1 MFTPKTNYAKIAYDT
16 VLFFVSTGQVRKMNE
31 DKISADLKLKMA
43 CFVSIFDSNDTLLS
57 CYGTID
63 PQTEFLYE
71 EIIQN
76 AAKAAKNDS
85 YESIKNEQLGQIKV
99 VVDVLSALHKVE
111 NKAEL
116 KPQKHGLV
124 IKTSAGN
131 TGFIMPRK
139 KGIKTV
145 EDQIKF
151 ITEENGIKEED
162 YSKLE
167 LWYFKSTR
175 YD

>member
-16 VLFFVSTGQVRKMNE
+16 ILFFVSTGQVRKISDN
-31 DKISADLKLKMA
+31 KISADLKLKMA
-43 CFVSIFDSNDTLLS
+43 CFVSIFDINDTLLS
-57 CYGTID
+57 RYGTIE
-63 PQTEFLYE
+63 PQTDSLYE

-76 AAKAAKNDS
+76 AAKAAKNNH
-85 YESIKNEQLGQIKV
+85 YEPIKNEQLGQIKV
-99 VVDVLSALHKVE
+99 VVNVLSALHKVE

-124 IKTSAGN
+124 IKTVEGKS
-131 TGFIMPRK
+131 GFIMPNE
-139 KGIKTV
+139 KGVKTV
-145 EDQIKF
+145 DDQIEF
-151 ITEENGIKEED
+151 IKKDNNIKKQD
-162 YSKLE
+162 NSKID

>member
-16 VLFFVSTGQVRKMNE
+16 ILFFVSTGQVRKMNE
-31 DKISADLKLKMA
+31 DKISADLKLKVA
-43 CFVSIFDSNDTLLS
+43 CFVSVFDSNDTLLS

-63 PQTEFLYE
+63 PQTDSLYE

-76 AAKAAKNDS
+76 AAKAAKNDN
-85 YESIKNEQLGQIKV
+85 YEPIKKDQLGQIKV

-124 IKTSAGN
+124 LKTTAGK
-131 TGFIMPRK
+131 TGFIMPNK

-151 ITEENGIKEED
+151 IKKENKITEQDNSE
-162 YSKLE
+162 LE

-175 YD
+175 YN

>member
-16 VLFFVSTGQVRKMNE
+16 ILFFVSTGQVRKTSE
-31 DKISADLKLKMA
+31 DKISADLKLRMA
-43 CFVSIFDSNDTLLS
+43 CFVSIFDSTDKLLS

-63 PQTEFLYE
+63 PQTDSLYE
-71 EIIQN
+71 EIVKN
-76 AAKAAKNDS
+76 AAKAAKNDN
-85 YESIKNEQLGQIKV
+85 YDPLKKEQLGQIKV
-99 VVDVLSALHKVE
+99 VIDVLSALHKVE

-124 IKTSAGN
+124 IKTAAGK

-151 ITEENGIKEED
+151 IVQENGIKEKD
-162 YSKLE
+162 STKLK
-167 LWYFKSTR
+167 LWYFKATR